1 MARLDEMM
9 KARVDA
15 IAKGTQIER
24 LTDDADVREWL
35 VFGRLAMFFCLWAAM
50 ICAVALVISLRF

>member
-1 MARLDEMM
+1 MDRLQEMM

-15 IAKGTQIER
+15 IAKGSSIEK

-35 VFGRLAMFFCLWAAM
+35 VFGRIAMIFCIWAAM
-50 ICAVALVISLRF
+50 ILPIILIISFRF